1 MTKVLQTLSKTRIL
15 NQNMHSSNIFNVHV
29 VIDEQCK
36 WKARTNVK
44 TSSFIS
50 AFDLVLLR
58 SIRSSLVFPIDV
70 LAWALSNKQDY
81 HTIAQT
87 KIAQGTKKL
96 QIAIVA
102 VISGFTCKHGER
114 INFALYW
121 HFRLV
126 WYVCISKRNNILS
139 VIGTSKQ
146 LSEFLIKLSSVY
158 YVKGM
163 MQCYE

>member
-15 NQNMHSSNIFNVHV
+15 NQNMHISNIFNVHV

-44 TSSFIS
+44 KILSFPHS
-50 AFDLVLLR
+50 TLLR
-58 SIRSSLVFPIDV
+58 SIRSSLVFLIDV
-70 LAWALSNKQDY
+70 LALALSNKQDY

-96 QIAIVA
+96 QIAVVV
-102 VISGFTCKHGER
+102 VISGLTCKHGEK